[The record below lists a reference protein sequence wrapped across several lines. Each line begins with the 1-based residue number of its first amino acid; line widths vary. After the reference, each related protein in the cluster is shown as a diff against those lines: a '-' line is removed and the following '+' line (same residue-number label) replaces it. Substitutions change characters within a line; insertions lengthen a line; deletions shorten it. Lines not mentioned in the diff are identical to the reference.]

1 MILLLILKGLG
12 LVEYAL
18 DYLINVSVT
27 FSKGNA
33 LAGDYQWHLDSVYI
47 VPTAKGFAIL
57 DDVWTLLHNVM
68 DMLAQFSTF
77 FPANASGTV
86 SNMGG
91 NFPHPLS

>member
-18 DYLINVSVT
+18 DYLINVDVT
-27 FSKGNA
+27 FTKGT
-33 LAGDYQWHLDSVYI
+33 GETGYQWALNSVYI

-77 FPANASGTV
+77 FPANASGEV

-91 NFPHPLS
+91 NFPHP